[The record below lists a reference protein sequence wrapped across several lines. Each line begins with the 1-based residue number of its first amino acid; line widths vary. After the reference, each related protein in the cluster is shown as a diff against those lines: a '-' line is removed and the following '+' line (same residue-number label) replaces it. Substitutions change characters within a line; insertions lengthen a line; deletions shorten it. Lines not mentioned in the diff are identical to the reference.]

1 MPDTITWLGSL
12 AIGLVPAL
20 FLLWFSLRRFDY
32 PRAERTLFDDRRV
45 FLALAVGLGWGAVAS
60 TLTLF
65 VKDARLANDLLS
77 VYVLVLAIV
86 LLEESFKMAYLGR
99 KGYRERFDTTFV
111 GVALGVGSA
120 ATLVAASGILTV
132 TAAGPAEATIILL
145 AIFSVTMSLMHA
157 VSGALIGFGAAK
169 GAMGRYYVRAVLA
182 RSVNMILMVPFFV
195 PSAYGGDPAI
205 PIVSLGAGVV
215 EALLLYR
222 YVYVDVLP
230 ETLPKEMRR
239 ELRRWRARSVR
250 Q

>member
-1 MPDTITWLGSL
+1 MPETFTWLGSL
-12 AIGLVPAL
+12 AIGLAPAL

-65 VKDARLANDLLS
+65 VAAAGLANDLLS

-86 LLEESFKMAYLGR
+86 ALEESFKMAYLGR

-120 ATLVAASGILTV
+120 ATLVSASGILTV
-132 TAAGPAEATIILL
+132 TAAGSAEATVVLL